1 MVLRRAWAGVAAG
14 SIAALLAGPAA
25 AQTVYKIIGPDGR
38 VTFSDQP
45 PSQPAQPAPAPR
57 PGAKAPPGA
66 PAAVV
71 PYTPGAAAGGGG
83 GGGGGNAALPF
94 ELRQAA
100 ARYPVTLYTAPGCGP
115 CLSGRALLSGRG
127 VPFAER
133 TVTTND
139 DIEALKR
146 IAGVAS
152 LPLLTVGG
160 QQVKGYS
167 ESEWGQ
173 YLDAAGYPKT
183 SQLPPRWLPSQARP
197 LVELQ
202 AAPAPRAPEPA
213 PAPASP
219 PPPAPGADED
229 NPAGI
234 KF

>member
-1 MVLRRAWAGVAAG
+1 MVLRRAGAGLVAG
-14 SIAALLAGPAA
+14 SMVAMLAGPAA
-25 AQTVYKIIGPDGR
+25 AQAVYKIIGPDGR

-45 PSQPAQPAPAPR
+45 PAQAAQPAPAAR
-57 PGAKAPPGA
+57 PGAKPAPAAPGA
-66 PAAVV
+66 PAVV
-71 PYTPGAAAGGGG
+71 PYTPGAAAGGGA
-83 GGGGGNAALPF
+83 GGNAALPF

-115 CLSGRALLSGRG
+115 CLSGRSLLSGRG
-127 VPFAER
+127 VPFTER

-183 SQLPPRWLPSQARP
+183 SQLPPRWLPPQARP

-202 AAPAPRAPEPA
+202 AAPAARAPDPA